1 MINKGDIVFGIVT
14 NITSFGAFVS
24 VDQYCGLIHISE
36 ISDTY
41 IKDISQFL
49 NIGDKV
55 KLKVIGIDEEKKR
68 LQLSYKCL
76 NKTRGT
82 KCEVPKFRL
91 GFKTLRDHLL
101 QFIKEQQEKEE

>member
-1 MINKGDIVFGIVT
+1 MG
-14 NITSFGAFVS
+14 FVS
-24 VDQYCGLIHISE
+24 VDQYCGLIHIRN
-36 ISDTY
+36 IRL